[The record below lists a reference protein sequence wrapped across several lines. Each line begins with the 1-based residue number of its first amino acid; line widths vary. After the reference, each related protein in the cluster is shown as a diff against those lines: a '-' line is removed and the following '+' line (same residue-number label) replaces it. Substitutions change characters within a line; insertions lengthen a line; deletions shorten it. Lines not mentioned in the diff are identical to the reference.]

1 MATRAGLLGYILPER
16 LSSLDAFPPPA
27 RLAWSDAQQTVL
39 YLPLREGAPQA
50 EALRDALRKRAA
62 SLLFLRRLRHV
73 SYTDEATGESLH
85 VRRQQQRSEPESLQ
99 AGQSSTPDGVDRW
112 SVTVEELEYR
122 QDGGLQ
128 QQQAQRRKHL
138 RCAAELS
145 VPPMFTSSASGPTTE
160 IVIALPLAEADGS
173 FKDSEDSSEHAE
185 DICQVFCFLPVR
197 NVGLRFALHAEFDL
211 VTNRDDVHDSAWNRW
226 LRDSA
231 ARLFVAAVAA
241 QPPVVCAPALAFLP
255 ATLRVTEPFWQLFV
269 DGAIR
274 ELRVSPL
281 PVIRSESGELCPLSS
296 LLRRPGCVS
305 ERLISNQEL
314 KSITDGKQFATGGG
328 KDGAEDASLAALGLP
343 DFGLQ
348 ELVGC
353 VHAWPTVFA
362 PSWQV
367 ELYGA
372 LFELLKQAGT
382 GEAGGLEAA
391 SRVVRSLR
399 IFPLTADP
407 CASVACESGPI
418 FTSLQSRDETALDA
432 LGYSLRLLD
441 QPIVDLLQETGAH
454 QARML
459 LEVLGIRK
467 VTPAD
472 LVNLVIREHEELM
485 VGMKPSQDLTM
496 DRLRAQLNLLQ
507 RNADQ
512 LPPDARPVLLVP
524 VGGREQELRLLP
536 LQDAQL
542 STVLGGLCHVQ
553 AEEPTLNVVELF
565 GPLLR
570 IEDEVNVEELLERLR
585 IEQFLRERLGLKLV
599 EGTVKT
605 AATTVTERQLSA
617 FLAAATEP
625 QLFEYVRREF
635 LRCLDF
641 GAKLQIEL
649 ESERVNIG
657 RSFLAS
663 CFGYQSAFGATGL
676 PCINLQLPTEHKA
689 GTAALNFLEE
699 YLGVAVAVT
708 VLTVLYALRT
718 LSNMEL
724 LDMEDGHIRSNGT
737 GPLEPIYVRQLPLL
751 SWLGNHLMTTDAQH
765 DKYFLRDLLFF
776 LPLAGASGGIRSVTV
791 SSACWYEG
799 EQAKWL
805 SDVLDLSNL
814 AEVYASAR
822 YLFTDV
828 LKVRCTFSI
837 DELCMAL
844 DTLSEVVMDGE
855 IKGQQLTTS
864 EQDCMADYFEH
875 GLQGLAGRPSM
886 ESEMWRS
893 MLDTFPLSGG
903 RTKADIKAF
912 VLGLLLR
919 RNVANLL
926 AVCTYAYEQLA
937 LSLGDDASAVDADFF
952 DMRRILVPVAHPA
965 RGAFSTSGG
974 EEVSFCRFST
984 SEDVYWFASTADEA
998 ELAAACGLHALSPH
1012 YPNALRRFF
1021 VDLLHAPARPNPS
1034 TSRLLEAIH
1043 TLAASPPTE
1052 STARVV
1058 AECERVCPHTSNHAA
1073 RPVLSDLVL
1082 SHHCLPTQQPPD
1094 RRVRAQLLSRRDLS
1108 GLEEAGS
1115 MSTGCPRHGPGCHH
1129 PACHALGSL
1138 FGSREPGGS
1147 AGGGGG
1153 VTLSDLGLTASTPRE
1168 CVERARQS
1176 IAQALSLGRRHGQQD
1191 FHRAVECDHAHAE
1204 APTNESAAA
1213 D

>member
-1 MATRAGLLGYILPER
+1 MLGYILPER
-16 LSSLDAFPPPA
+16 LKSLDAFPATA

-50 EALRDALRKRAA
+50 EALCDALRKRAA

-73 SYTDEATGESLH
+73 SFTDEATGESLH
-85 VRRQQQRSEPESLQ
+85 VRRQQQRSESEPLQ
-99 AGQSSTPDGVDRW
+99 AKVGQNSTPDGVDRW

-122 QDGGLQ
+122 QDGGSQ
-128 QQQAQRRKHL
+128 QQQARRRKYL

-145 VPPMFTSSASGPTTE
+145 VPSMFASSASSATTE

-173 FKDSEDSSEHAE
+173 SKDSEDSGEHTE
-185 DICQVFCFLPVR
+185 GICQVFCFLPVR

-241 QPPVVCAPALAFLP
+241 QPPVGCAPALAFLP
-255 ATLRVTEPFWQLFV
+255 AALRVTEPFWQLFV

-281 PVIRSESGELCPLSS
+281 PVMRSESGEFCSLNS

-314 KSITDGKQFATGGG
+314 KSITGGKQFATGGG
-328 KDGAEDASLAALGLP
+328 KDGAEDALLATLGLP
-343 DFGLQ
+343 VFGLQ

-362 PSWQV
+362 PGWQV
-367 ELYGA
+367 ELYSA

-399 IFPLTADP
+399 IFPLRNSET
-407 CASVACESGPI
+407 VECESGPI
-418 FTSLQSRDETALDA
+418 FTALQSRDEMALDA

-441 QPIVDLLQETGAH
+441 QPIVDRLQETGAH

-459 LEVLGIRK
+459 LEVLGIRGAQG
-467 VTPAD
+467 AD
-472 LVNLVIREHEELM
+472 LVNLVLREHEELM
-485 VGMKPSQDLTM
+485 VGMKPSQALTM
-496 DRLRAQLNLLQ
+496 ARLRAQLSLLQ

-512 LPPDARPVLLVP
+512 PLDAGPVLFVP
-524 VGGREQELRLLP
+524 VGGREQEVRLLP
-536 LQDAQL
+536 MQDAQL
-542 STVLGGLCHVQ
+542 STVLGGLCHVH
-553 AEEPTLNVVELF
+553 AENPKLNVVDLF
-565 GPLLR
+565 GSLLL
-570 IEDEVNVEELLERLR
+570 IEDEVNVEELLDRLR
-585 IEQFLRERLGLKLV
+585 IEYFLRERLGLKLV
-599 EGTVKT
+599 EGTTVK
-605 AATTVTERQLSA
+605 AAETIVTERQLSA

-625 QLFEYVRREF
+625 QLFLYVRREF
-635 LRCLDF
+635 VRCLEL
-641 GAKLQIEL
+641 GARLQIEL
-649 ESERVNIG
+649 ESERVDIIHS
-657 RSFLAS
+657 SFLAR
-663 CFGYQSAFGATGL
+663 CFGYESAFGATGL
-676 PCINLQLPTEHKA
+676 LCIDLQLPTERKA
-689 GTAALNFLEE
+689 CMRALKFLEE
-699 YLGVAVAVT
+699 DLGMAVAVT
-708 VLTVLYALRT
+708 VPTVLDALRS
-718 LSNMEL
+718 LSDMEL
-724 LDMEDGHIRSNGT
+724 PDKDGLHRLHRNVLT
-737 GPLEPIYVRQLPLL
+737 EPIYVRQLPLL
-751 SWLGNHLMTTDAQH
+751 SWLGNHLMTCDAQEY
-765 DKYFLRDLLFF
+765 DFNDGRSMRDILFF
-776 LPLAGASGGIRSVTV
+776 VPATGDGIRSVTV
-791 SSACWYEG
+791 SSACWYEN

-805 SDVLDLSNL
+805 SDVLDLANL

-828 LKVRCTFSI
+828 LKVRCTFSV

-855 IKGQQLTTS
+855 IRGQELTTS
-864 EQDCMADYFEH
+864 EQDCMADYFEY
-875 GLQGLAGRPSM
+875 GLQGLAGRPSV
-886 ESEMWRS
+886 ETEMWRS
-893 MLDTFPLSGG
+893 MFDTLPLSGG

-919 RNVANLL
+919 RDVAQLL
-926 AVCTYAYEQLA
+926 AVCTYTYEQLA
-937 LSLGDDASAVDADFF
+937 FSLGDDAAAVDADFF

-965 RGAFSTSGG
+965 RGAFSTAGG
-974 EEVSFCRFST
+974 DEVSLCRFST

-998 ELAAACGLHALSPH
+998 ELAAACGLHSLSPH

-1021 VDLLHAPARPNPS
+1021 VDLLHVSTRPNPS
-1034 TSRLLEAIH
+1034 SSRLLEAIH

-1058 AECERVCPHTSNHAA
+1058 AECERVCPHTSNRLA

-1082 SHHCLPTQQPPD
+1082 SHRCPLTQWPPN
-1094 RRVRAQLLSRRDLS
+1094 RRVRAQLLSRCDLS
-1108 GLEEAGS
+1108 GLEEASGS
-1115 MSTGCPRHGPGCHH
+1115 TSTACPRHGPGCHH

-1138 FGSREPGGS
+1138 FGLRQPGGS

-1153 VTLSDLGLTASTPRE
+1153 VSLSDLGLTATTPRE
-1168 CVERARQS
+1168 CMERARQS
-1176 IAQALSLGRRHGQQD
+1176 IAQAMSLGRRHGQQG
-1191 FHRAVECDHAHAE
+1191 FHRAAECDHAHAE

>member
-1 MATRAGLLGYILPER
+1 M
-16 LSSLDAFPPPA
+16 
-27 RLAWSDAQQTVL
+27 
-39 YLPLREGAPQA
+39 REGAPQA
-50 EALRDALRKRAA
+50 EALREALRKRAA

-122 QDGGLQ
+122 QDGGAQ
-128 QQQAQRRKHL
+128 QQQARGRYL

-314 KSITDGKQFATGGG
+314 KSITNGKQFATGGG

-382 GEAGGLEAA
+382 GKAGGLEAA

-524 VGGREQELRLLP
+524 VGGREQEVRLLP

-542 STVLGGLCHVQ
+542 STVLGGLCRVQ
-553 AEEPTLNVVELF
+553 AEESTLNVVELF
-565 GPLLR
+565 EPLPLLQMD
-570 IEDEVNVEELLERLR
+570 DEVNVEELLERLR

-599 EGTVKT
+599 EGTIKAVET
-605 AATTVTERQLSA
+605 IVTERQLSA

-635 LRCLDF
+635 LRCLDL
-641 GAKLQIEL
+641 GANLQMEL
-649 ESERVNIG
+649 ESERIDIIHS
-657 RSFLAS
+657 SFLAR
-663 CFGYQSAFGATGL
+663 CFGYESAFGATGL
-676 PCINLQLPTEHKA
+676 LCIDLQLPTERKA
-689 GTAALNFLEE
+689 CTTALKFLEE
-699 YLGVAVAVT
+699 DLGMAVAVT
-708 VLTVLYALRT
+708 VPTVLDALCS
-718 LSNMEL
+718 LS
-724 LDMEDGHIRSNGT
+724 DMKLPDEGLHRLHRDCLT
-737 GPLEPIYVRQLPLL
+737 EPIYVRQLPLL
-751 SWLGNHLMTTDAQH
+751 SWLGNQLMTCDAQEYEF
-765 DKYFLRDLLFF
+765 DNGRSMRDIMFF
-776 LPLAGASGGIRSVTV
+776 VPLAGDGIRSVTV

-828 LKVRCTFSI
+828 LKVRCTFSV

-965 RGAFSTSGG
+965 RGAFSTTGG
-974 EEVSFCRFST
+974 DEVSFCRFST

-1058 AECERVCPHTSNHAA
+1058 AECERVCPHTSNRVA
-1073 RPVLSDLVL
+1073 RP
-1082 SHHCLPTQQPPD
+1082 
-1094 RRVRAQLLSRRDLS
+1094 
-1108 GLEEAGS
+1108 
-1115 MSTGCPRHGPGCHH
+1115 
-1129 PACHALGSL
+1129 
-1138 FGSREPGGS
+1138 
-1147 AGGGGG
+1147 
-1153 VTLSDLGLTASTPRE
+1153 
-1168 CVERARQS
+1168 
-1176 IAQALSLGRRHGQQD
+1176 
-1191 FHRAVECDHAHAE
+1191 
-1204 APTNESAAA
+1204 
-1213 D
+1213 